1 MIAVLEILFPV
12 FALGL
17 LGFAAAR
24 LQAYPAGAME
34 GMTRFIFNIAAP
46 VAVVRVLTQADLPD
60 AIPWGLLGSFYIP
73 LFGLYFLTAFVCR
86 RAGVP
91 AVDSVMMGY
100 GGTYGNL
107 VLVGLPVMMLVFGDQ
122 GLVPYFII
130 MPVHGVSMMVMT
142 AVIVESV
149 RAGPSANRLGVARQ
163 VAVNPFV
170 VGVIVGLTLRHF
182 DIQLVGPLEK
192 LALSLQQALT
202 PCALFTLGVSQ
213 AATSLGGHWRT
224 VIPLVVMKNIG
235 LPLCVFALA
244 YYVFDQSPL
253 WTAVLVLTAA
263 QPTGVLYFV
272 FASRFGCR
280 PERAASVVS
289 ASTAFSL
296 ISLPVLVWIFRFVG
310 VA

>member
-1 MIAVLEILFPV
+1 MYAVLEILFPV

-24 LQAYPAGAME
+24 LQAYPAGAMD

-46 VAVVRVLTQADLPD
+46 VAVVRVLTQADLPNT
-60 AIPWGLLGSFYIP
+60 IPWGLLGSFYIP
-73 LFGLYFLTAFVCR
+73 LFGLYFATAWGCR

-122 GLVPYFII
+122 GLVPYFIV
-130 MPVHGVSMMVMT
+130 MPVHGVSMMALT
-142 AVIVESV
+142 AVLVEGL
-149 RAGPSANRLGVARQ
+149 RAGPSANRLGVLRQ
-163 VAVNPFV
+163 VVVNPFV
-170 VGVIVGLTLRHF
+170 VGVITGLTLRHF
-182 DIQLVGPLEK
+182 GIQLTGPFEK

-202 PCALFTLGVSQ
+202 PCALFALGVSQ

-224 VIPLVVMKNIG
+224 VVPLVLMKNVL
-235 LPLCVFALA
+235 LPGCVFVLA
-244 YYVFDQSPL
+244 RYVFDQSAL

-263 QPTGVLYFV
+263 QPTGVLYFI

-296 ISLPVLVWIFRFVG
+296 ISLPVLVWIFREVG
-310 VA
+310 VV